1 MILVQPLK
9 ASNHIHLNLII
20 GNSGNSG
27 GAFKVTAS
35 KLYLNYSE
43 FYKNYALEGGAIF
56 MDNSGFASLSNVK
69 ASRNYAL
76 VSGGVIQAVTGSYF
90 ELLDSTLS
98 NNYAD

>member
-1 MILVQPLK
+1 
-9 ASNHIHLNLII
+9 
-20 GNSGNSG
+20 
-27 GAFKVTAS
+27 
-35 KLYLNYSE
+35 
-43 FYKNYALEGGAIF
+43 